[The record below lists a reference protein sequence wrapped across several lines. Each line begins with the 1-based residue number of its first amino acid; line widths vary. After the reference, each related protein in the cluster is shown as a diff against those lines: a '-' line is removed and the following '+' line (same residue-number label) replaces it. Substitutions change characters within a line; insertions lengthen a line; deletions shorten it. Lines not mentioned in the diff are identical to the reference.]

1 MKNYKIITSI
11 LLIGLYFFIM
21 YRFVK
26 NINPK
31 SFEIIATFLSIAIGF
46 CFTALSIIATS
57 KFSKKLFGIESNSNN
72 SKTLLHE
79 LLYKFKLALNF
90 SSICILFIIAFFTIP
105 EKTDYS
111 YKLFN
116 ELNLSFKETFS
127 SLILLFTVLSIYYYF
142 DLIKKFIQFV
152 LKESSK

>member
-1 MKNYKIITSI
+1 MKKYKIVINI
-11 LLIGLYFFIM
+11 LLIGLYFVILFK
-21 YRFVK
+21 FVK

-57 KFSKKLFGIESNSNN
+57 KFSKKLFGIESNFDN

-79 LLYKFKLALNF
+79 LLDKFKLALKY

-111 YKLFN
+111 FKLFK
-116 ELNLSFKETFS
+116 EIDFSIKETFS

-142 DLIKKFIQFV
+142 DLIKKFIQLV
-152 LKESSK
+152 LKESSN